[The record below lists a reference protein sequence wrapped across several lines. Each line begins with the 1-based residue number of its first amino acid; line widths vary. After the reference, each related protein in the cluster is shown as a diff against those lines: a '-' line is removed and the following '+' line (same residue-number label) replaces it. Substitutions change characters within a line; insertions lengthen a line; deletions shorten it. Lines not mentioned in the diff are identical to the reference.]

1 MRLPLTGCLLVGL
14 AVAVAVAA
22 PAHADDKD
30 AAPALSSRQCGVST
44 PYNVLVDSGG
54 IWLRQPGQVPAEIF
68 FHDGALNIDR
78 KPVPVSA
85 ADAQRLRQLEWGT
98 RQLVPAVAGLAGE
111 VVDITFDAFSA
122 TVEILS
128 GSKGKARQV
137 ARLRDDAHQYVHRT
151 LGRGIWE
158 QADFGDGFEQR
169 VEQAAQSMAD
179 SLARGVMWS
188 MFTGGAQR
196 MEARANKVEA
206 QLERTME
213 TRAQALEAHAQSLC
227 TQVLALDQLQ
237 QALEVRYQGQPLG
250 MLVVDRDADA
260 PAAREQPRS
269 KAVALPT
276 P

>member
-1 MRLPLTGCLLVGL
+1 MRLPLTGCLLLGL
-14 AVAVAVAA
+14 AVAA

-30 AAPALSSRQCGVST
+30 AVPALSSRQCGVST

-68 FHDGALNIDR
+68 FHDGELNIDR
-78 KPVPVSA
+78 QPVPVSA

-111 VVDITFDAFSA
+111 VVDITFDAFGA

-137 ARLRDDAHQYVHRT
+137 ARLRDDAHQYVDRT

-169 VEQAAQSMAD
+169 VEQAAESMAD

-206 QLERTME
+206 QLERSME

-250 MLVVDRDADA
+250 MLVVDRDDDA
-260 PAAREQPRS
+260 PAPREQPRS